1 MSLSIDKLSVLY
13 QDGLHSIQ
21 ALDEVSLELKPG
33 VCLAL
38 IGESGSGKTTLGHA
52 CLGLLPQNAS
62 VEGKISL
69 DGQQIDYSDE
79 TSLNQLRWK
88 RLAMVFQNG
97 AANLNPVFRIINQV
111 AEPLIQ
117 RADIGRAEAM
127 LAAAQALSELGLNH
141 DECNRFPHQL
151 SGGQIQRVLLAMALI
166 LDPEVLI
173 LDEPTSGLDA
183 VSKTIVADVIQKA
196 RSGNKTVLLITHDL
210 EFAVHNSDTIT
221 MLYLGQV
228 MEILP
233 AEDLLTSP
241 LHPFTLALSRSYPAM
256 STGRDLGGI
265 RGDAFYRTVHKH
277 GRKEGETYKHSHIQS
292 PGSGHE
298 SSHAPPTGCL
308 FQNRCTQALHRCRT
322 EPVALEVIGDH
333 QVRCIRHGIVSILEL
348 KQVEKSY
355 GDVVAL
361 RPTDLTIKAGEVFSI
376 VGETGSGKTTMA
388 MTAAGAR
395 KPDNGTRV
403 FDGHDM
409 DEWIRRDY
417 KSLARQIGV
426 IYQSPAESISHR
438 FTVFEAVAEPLKIH
452 GLCRNS
458 AERLE
463 RVIKALAH
471 VHLSTDKAFLGR
483 YPHELNMGALQR
495 VSMARSLV
503 LNPSLLIA
511 DEPTSS
517 LDPSVQAKVLK
528 LLLYLQIEL
537 GLSMLFVTHDI
548 GLARKISDRLGVM
561 LKGRLIEF
569 GPASLVI
576 DKPAHPYTRLLI
588 DSVSG
593 LSQKPF
599 NSGSGKVEPGGCPF
613 EPRCPLAKDVCKNRN
628 PQMLERDHRS
638 VACHFRQDEKNRE
651 KENIT

>member
-1 MSLSIDKLSVLY
+1 MSLSIDRLSVLY
-13 QDGLHSIQ
+13 HDGLHSIQ

-62 VEGKISL
+62 VEGRIRL
-69 DGQQIDYSDE
+69 NGQQIDYSDE

-88 RLAMVFQNG
+88 KLAMVFQNG
-97 AANLNPVFRIINQV
+97 AANLNPVYRIINQV

-117 RADIGRAEAM
+117 RADIGRTEAM

-151 SGGQIQRVLLAMALI
+151 SGGQVQRALLAMALI

-183 VSKTIVADVIQKA
+183 VTKTIVADVIQKA
-196 RSGNKTVLLITHDL
+196 RSGNKTVFLITHDL

-228 MEILP
+228 METLP

-256 STGRDLGGI
+256 STARDLGGI
-265 RGDAFYRTVHKH
+265 RGDAFYRTVHQH
-277 GRKEGETYKHSHIQS
+277 GRQEGEIYKHSHIQS

-308 FQNRCTQALHRCRT
+308 FQNRCTQALDCCRT
-322 EPVALEVIGDH
+322 EPVALGVVGDH
-333 QVRCIRHGIVSILEL
+333 QVRCLRHGIVSILEL

-355 GDVVAL
+355 GNVVAL

-376 VGETGSGKTTMA
+376 VGETGSGKTTLA
-388 MTAAGAR
+388 MTAAGAL

-403 FDGHDM
+403 FDAHDM

-438 FTVFEAVAEPLKIH
+438 FTVLEAVAEPLKIH
-452 GLCRNS
+452 GLYRNN

-463 RVIKALAH
+463 RVIKVLAH

-495 VSMARSLV
+495 VSMARALV

-528 LLLYLQIEL
+528 LLLDLQIEL

-561 LKGRLIEF
+561 LQGRLIEF

-576 DKPAHPYTRLLI
+576 DQPSHPYTRLLI

-593 LSQKPF
+593 LSQKSF
-599 NSGSGKVEPGGCPF
+599 NSGSGRVEPGGCPF
-613 EPRCPLAKDVCKNRN
+613 EPRCPRAKDVCKNKN

-638 VACHFRQDEKNRE
+638 VTCHFPLGEK
-651 KENIT
+651 K

>member
-1 MSLSIDKLSVLY
+1 MSLSIDRLSVLY

-69 DGQQIDYSDE
+69 NGQQIDYSDE
-79 TSLNQLRWK
+79 TALNQLRWK

-97 AANLNPVFRIINQV
+97 AANLNPVYRIIDQV

-117 RADIGRAEAM
+117 RADITRTAAM
-127 LAAAQALSELGLNH
+127 LAAAQTLSELGLNH

-151 SGGQIQRVLLAMALI
+151 SGGQVQRALLAMALI

-183 VSKTIVADVIQKA
+183 VTKTIVADVIQKA

-228 MEILP
+228 METLP

-256 STGRDLGGI
+256 STARDLGGI
-265 RGDAFYRTVHKH
+265 RGDAFYRTVHQH
-277 GRKEGETYKHSHIQS
+277 GQQEGEIYKHSHIQS

-308 FQNRCTQALHRCRT
+308 FQNRCTQALDCCRT

-333 QVRCIRHGIVSILEL
+333 QVRCLRHGIVSILEL

-355 GDVVAL
+355 GNVVAL
-361 RPTDLTIKAGEVFSI
+361 RPTDLTLKAGEVFSI
-376 VGETGSGKTTMA
+376 VGETGSGKTTLA
-388 MTAAGAR
+388 MTAAGAL
-395 KPDNGTRV
+395 KPDSGTRV

-438 FTVFEAVAEPLKIH
+438 FTVLEAVAEPLKIH
-452 GLCRNS
+452 GLCRNN
-458 AERLE
+458 AERFE
-463 RVIKALAH
+463 RVIKVLAH

-495 VSMARSLV
+495 VSMARALV

-528 LLLYLQIEL
+528 LLLDLQIEL

-561 LKGRLIEF
+561 LQGRLIEF

-576 DKPAHPYTRLLI
+576 DQPAHPYTRLLI

-593 LSQKPF
+593 LSQKSF
-599 NSGSGKVEPGGCPF
+599 NSGTGRVEPGGCPF
-613 EPRCPLAKDVCKNRN
+613 EPRCPRAKDVCKKKN

-638 VACHFRQDEKNRE
+638 VACHFPLGGK
-651 KENIT
+651 K

>member
-1 MSLSIDKLSVLY
+1 MSLSIDRLSVLY
-13 QDGLHSIQ
+13 RDGLHSIQ
-21 ALDEVSLELKPG
+21 ALDEVSLELKAG

-69 DGQQIDYSDE
+69 NGQQIDYSDE

-88 RLAMVFQNG
+88 KLAMVFQNG
-97 AANLNPVFRIINQV
+97 ATNLNPVYRIINQV

-117 RADIGRAEAM
+117 RADIGRAKAM
-127 LAAAQALSELGLNH
+127 LAAAQALSELGLNR
-141 DECNRFPHQL
+141 DEYNRFPHQL
-151 SGGQIQRVLLAMALI
+151 SGGQIQRALLAMALI

-183 VSKTIVADVIQKA
+183 VTKTIVADVIQKA

-221 MLYLGQV
+221 MLYLGQI
-228 MEILP
+228 METLP

-256 STGRDLGGI
+256 NTARDLGGI
-265 RGDAFYRTVHKH
+265 RGDAFYRTVHQH
-277 GRKEGETYKHSHIQS
+277 GRKEGEAYRHSHIQS
-292 PGSGHE
+292 SGSGHE
-298 SSHAPPTGCL
+298 SDHAPPAGCL
-308 FQNRCTQALHRCRT
+308 FQNRCTQALDRCRT
-322 EPVALEVIGDH
+322 EPVALEVMGDH
-333 QVRCIRHGIVSILEL
+333 QVRCLRHGIVSILDL

-388 MTAAGAR
+388 MTAAGAL

-438 FTVFEAVAEPLKIH
+438 FTVLEALAEPLKIH

-463 RVIKALAH
+463 RVIKVLAH

-528 LLLYLQIEL
+528 LLLDLQIEL

-561 LKGRLIEF
+561 LQGRLIEF

-576 DKPAHPYTRLLI
+576 DQPAHPYTRLLI
-588 DSVSG
+588 ESVSG

-599 NSGSGKVEPGGCPF
+599 NSGLGGVEPGGCPF
-613 EPRCPLAKDVCKNRN
+613 EPRCPRAKDVCKKEN

-638 VACHFRQDEKNRE
+638 VACHFPWDRPR
-651 KENIT
+651 

>member
-1 MSLSIDKLSVLY
+1 MSLSIDRLSVLY
-13 QDGLHSIQ
+13 QDGFHSIQ

-69 DGQQIDYSDE
+69 NGQQIDYSDE
-79 TSLNQLRWK
+79 TSLNQLRWN
-88 RLAMVFQNG
+88 RLAIVFQNG
-97 AANLNPVFRIINQV
+97 AANLNPVYRIINQV

-151 SGGQIQRVLLAMALI
+151 SGGQVQRALLAMALI

-183 VSKTIVADVIQKA
+183 VTKTIVADVIQKA

-221 MLYLGQV
+221 MLYLGQI
-228 MEILP
+228 METLP

-256 STGRDLGGI
+256 STARDLGGI
-265 RGDAFYRTVHKH
+265 RGDAFYRTVHQH
-277 GRKEGETYKHSHIQS
+277 GRQEGEAYRHSHIQS

-298 SSHAPPTGCL
+298 SDHTTPDGCL
-308 FQNRCTQALHRCRT
+308 FQNRCTQALDRCRT

-333 QVRCIRHGIVSILEL
+333 QVRCLRHGIVSILDL

-388 MTAAGAR
+388 MTAAGAL

-438 FTVFEAVAEPLKIH
+438 FTVLEAVAEPLKIH

-463 RVIKALAH
+463 RVIKVLAH

-495 VSMARSLV
+495 VSMARALV

-528 LLLYLQIEL
+528 LLLDLQIEL

-561 LKGRLIEF
+561 LQGRLIEF

-576 DKPAHPYTRLLI
+576 DQPAHPYTRLLI

-593 LSQKPF
+593 LSRKSF
-599 NSGSGKVEPGGCPF
+599 NSGSGGVEPGGCPF
-613 EPRCPLAKDVCKNRN
+613 EPRCPRAKDVCKKKN

-638 VACHFRQDEKNRE
+638 VACHFPWDRPR
-651 KENIT
+651 